1 MRIVE
6 LILDEEQEIG
16 IEAISVVENPAIEED
31 FIALK
36 SQEFKLAEVDKEKRI
51 LMGALLIP
59 NKPIYRRNGED
70 EYYIY
75 FSKDTVLKAS
85 QMYLMQGKQ
94 NNSTLEHQYQL
105 NGLSLVE
112 SWIVEDKV
120 HDKSVKYGMDLPLGT
135 WVGAVKVNN
144 EQIWQEF
151 VKTGKVK
158 GFSIEG
164 YFADKMERPKEAI
177 KDFSS
182 DKLLQDLDQQEAEYL
197 LGQVKAIIKNDKR
210 YSSGK
215 KTTLESYSDY
225 PDAVKNNAKRG
236 IDLNKKVNNKC
247 ATEVGKIRAQQLAQ
261 GKAISEETI
270 KRMYSYLSRAE
281 EYYDENDKEACGTIS
296 YLLWGGLAGKR
307 YAAKKLKEFGE
318 LSLASMVINEDFAII
333 DDRLAYATQEKAE
346 EMAKNIGCKGFHTH
360 DFEGKTWYMPC
371 ETHIKDEMYGKCPK
385 GFKKK
390 NGKCV
395 RMAEVGERGGIRK
408 SPKAPKSDTPNPNP
422 KGKGTAKGDAST
434 SRGAKVSKADEA
446 TLKKKSDDFNERYK
460 EKLGYG
466 VNVGMLK
473 TVFQRGLGAFNVSR
487 SPRVR
492 SASQWAFARVNAFLY
507 LVKNGRP
514 QNAKY
519 KGDND
524 LLPKGHP
531 KSDKK

>member
-94 NNSTLEHQYQL
+94 NNSTLEHQYQI

-144 EQIWQEF
+144 DKIWEEF

-182 DKLLQDLDQQEAEYL
+182 DKLLQEIDQEEAEYL

-210 YSSGK
+210 VKGGK
-215 KTTLESYSDY
+215 KMILESYADY
-225 PDAVKNNAKRG
+225 PSGVKNNAKRG
-236 IDLNKKVNNKC
+236 LELNEKVNNKC
-247 ATEVGKIRAQQLAQ
+247 ATQVGKVRAQQLAQ
-261 GKAISEETI
+261 GKAISVETI

-281 EYYDENDKEACGTIS
+281 EYYDEGDTKACGTIS
-296 YLLWGGLAGKR
+296 YLLWGGKAGKR
-307 YAAKKLKEFGE
+307 WAESKLKE
-318 LSLASMVINEDFAII
+318 LDLI
-333 DDRLAYATQEKAE
+333 D
-346 EMAKNIGCKGFHTH
+346 
-360 DFEGKTWYMPC
+360 
-371 ETHIKDEMYGKCPK
+371 
-385 GFKKK
+385 
-390 NGKCV
+390 
-395 RMAEVGERGGIRK
+395 
-408 SPKAPKSDTPNPNP
+408 
-422 KGKGTAKGDAST
+422 
-434 SRGAKVSKADEA
+434 
-446 TLKKKSDDFNERYK
+446 LKKPCQA
-460 EKLGYG
+460 GYEQY
-466 VNVGMLK
+466 GMK
-473 TVFQRGLGAFNVSR
+473 M
-487 SPRVR
+487 
-492 SASQWAFARVNAFLY
+492 
-507 LVKNGRP
+507 KNGRLVP
-514 QNAKY
+514 NCIPIK
-519 KGDND
+519 
-524 LLPKGHP
+524 
-531 KSDKK
+531 

>member
-6 LILDEEQEIG
+6 LILDEDQEIG

-94 NNSTLEHQYQL
+94 NNSTLEHQYEL

-144 EQIWQEF
+144 DKIWNEF

-164 YFADKMERPKEAI
+164 YFADKMERPKESI
-177 KDFSS
+177 KDELA
-182 DKLLQDLDQQEAEYL
+182 KIEQEEAEYL

-210 YSSGK
+210 VKGGK
-215 KTTLESYSDY
+215 KMILESYKDY
-225 PDAVKNNAKRG
+225 PSGVKNNAKRG
-236 IDLNKKVNNKC
+236 LELNEKVNNKC
-247 ATEVGKIRAQQLAQ
+247 ATQVGKVRATQLAQ
-261 GKAISEETI
+261 GKPISKETI

-281 EYYDENDKEACGTIS
+281 EYYDEGDSKACGTIS
-296 YLLWGGLAGKR
+296 YLLWGGKAGKR
-307 YAAKKLKEFGE
+307 WAESKLKELGE
-318 LSLASMVINEDFAII
+318 IELASEVINDSMAII
-333 DDRLAYATQEKAE
+333 DDRLAYSTKELAIKA
-346 EMAKNIGCKGFHTH
+346 AQDIGCDKYHEH
-360 DFEGKTWYMPC
+360 EFEGKTWFMPC
-371 ETHIKDEMYGKCPK
+371 EQHNLKKPCTAGYEQYGMKM
-385 GFKKK
+385 K
-390 NGKCV
+390 NGKLV
-395 RMAEVGERGGIRK
+395 
-408 SPKAPKSDTPNPNP
+408 PNCIPI
-422 KGKGTAKGDAST
+422 K
-434 SRGAKVSKADEA
+434 
-446 TLKKKSDDFNERYK
+446 
-460 EKLGYG
+460 
-466 VNVGMLK
+466 
-473 TVFQRGLGAFNVSR
+473 
-487 SPRVR
+487 
-492 SASQWAFARVNAFLY
+492 
-507 LVKNGRP
+507 
-514 QNAKY
+514 
-519 KGDND
+519 
-524 LLPKGHP
+524 
-531 KSDKK
+531 